1 MSIFDNLEVQEVPMF
16 ELTHKQSVLVHD
28 ILVQTRESNEEVLTA
43 QDLKNPQVRQVKREM
58 DQLIN
63 QLQEYLNAKV

>member
-43 QDLKNPQVRQVKREM
+43 
-58 DQLIN
+58 
-63 QLQEYLNAKV
+63 

>member
-1 MSIFDNLEVQEVPMF
+1 MF

-43 QDLKNPQVRQVKREM
+43 QDLKNPQVRQVKCEM